1 MHPPSPVCP
10 ECLGNDLEP
19 EAVSGRATV
28 ASFTINQQQWIPGSE
43 HYVVAWVA
51 IEEQPDIRLT
61 TNLVQIDENDVEIGM
76 PVRVVFEQVDDDVY
90 LPLFA
95 PRTSPTD
102 AGEAMADAAVEEAP

>member
-1 MHPPSPVCP
+1 VCP
-10 ECLGNDLEP
+10 ECLGRDLEP
-19 EAVSGRATV
+19 EGVSGRATV
-28 ASFTINQQQWIPGSE
+28 ASFTINEQQWIPGSE

-76 PVRVVFEQVDDDVY
+76 PVTVVFEQVDGDIY

-95 PRTSPTD
+95 PRTSSTG
-102 AGEAMADAAVEEAP
+102 AGEAAEVDVEVEVEVGAS